1 MISPIRPLPSQLP
14 VQLPTVL
21 RTRLQTLLPTRLP
34 TTLQI
39 SPIPH
44 PVAAVVLA
52 ALLACSAAPAR
63 AQGATGDT
71 ASPSA
76 LQECA
81 AIGAPADRLACYDKL
96 AGRAPPAPP
105 PAEVP
110 IATTQLAPKGVPVA
124 PALTRDPDTSV
135 MSQYWELEPTDKRG
149 TFNLLGYRANYVL
162 PLHKTSRI
170 NRAPSSPTQATVS
183 LPNYRSIEAKFQMSL
198 RTKVFQNLGL
208 PGADLWVAFTQQAM
222 WQIWNGRDS
231 KPFRNTDYEPEAIY
245 VVPVPKALRELPWG
259 WKWRMTQFAIA
270 HQSNGQ
276 SDPLSRS
283 WNRVYVGTGFE
294 RGDITL
300 QARLSQRLNER
311 YSSDNNP
318 DLVDYRG
325 RGELQLGWTPGA
337 STASLMW
344 RNSVRG
350 HNYGALQFEW
360 TYPISGRQPNG
371 LRWFVQAF
379 HGYGETLTD
388 YNFRQTS
395 FGVGVTFMQ
404 F

>member
-1 MISPIRPLPSQLP
+1 VTISLRAPRRPACSLSAL
-14 VQLPTVL
+14 VTFA
-21 RTRLQTLLPTRLP
+21 
-34 TTLQI
+34 TTL
-39 SPIPH
+39 
-44 PVAAVVLA
+44 AAVPLGA
-52 ALLACSAAPAR
+52 AR
-63 AQGATGDT
+63 AQT
-71 ASPSA
+71 PSA
-76 LQECA
+76 PSAASAPAAAASEPRAVLQECVD
-81 AIGAPADRLACYDKL
+81 IGAPADRLACYDRR
-96 AGRAPPAPP
+96 AGRALPTAPD
-105 PAEVP
+105 
-110 IATTQLAPKGVPVA
+110 GVPVA
-124 PALTRDPDTSV
+124 TSQMAPKNGVIAAANEPLSDTSLL
-135 MSQYWELEPTDKRG
+135 SQYWELDNTDKRG

-170 NRAPSSPTQATVS
+170 NRNPSSPTQAEVPR
-183 LPNYRSIEAKFQMSL
+183 PNYRTIEAKFQMSL
-198 RTKVFQNLGL
+198 RTKVFQDVGL

-245 VVPVPKALRELPWG
+245 VVPVPKGLRELPWG
-259 WKWRMTQFAIA
+259 WKWRFNQFAIA

-283 WNRVYVGTGFE
+283 WNRAYIGTGFE
-294 RGDITL
+294 RGDVTL
-300 QARLSQRLNER
+300 IGRLSQRFNER
-311 YSSDNNP
+311 YATDNNP

-337 STASLMW
+337 ATMSLLA
-344 RNSVRG
+344 RNTLHGER
-350 HNYGALQFEW
+350 YGAVQFEW

-371 LRWFVQAF
+371 LRWFFQAF

-388 YNFRQTS
+388 YNFKQTS